1 MRFPPALVLVAAVL
15 AAPAFAA
22 EDATTGLGV
31 NLPDTFVVEASTS
44 PPPYNVTFGVKTASG
59 DPAPLEGEKYLCQVS
74 FQDVPANAGLSM
86 EKINEQIG
94 SPGWIAMAKD
104 GMSSIFDF
112 VSDASFELDG
122 YKGHE
127 FIGMPKQKNAE
138 HVRLVLSM
146 VETAKGR
153 TAISCVTDADGLEAV
168 LPTFHAIRDGVTPPM

>member
-1 MRFPPALVLVAAVL
+1 MRLVPILLLLLATPVL
-15 AAPAFAA
+15 AV
-22 EDATTGLGV
+22 EDTETGLGV
-31 NLPDTFVVEASTS
+31 NLPDTFVVEAAES
-44 PPPYNVTFGVKTASG
+44 PPPYNVTFGVKSAAN
-59 DPAPLEGEKYLCQVS
+59 DPAPLTGEKYLCQVS
-74 FQDVPANAGLSM
+74 FQSVPANAGLTL

-127 FIGMPKQKNAE
+127 FIGKPKQKNAE

-153 TAISCVTDADGLEAV
+153 TAISCVTDADRLDAV
-168 LPTFHAIRDGVTPPM
+168 LPAFHTIRDGVTPPV

>member
-1 MRFPPALVLVAAVL
+1 MRFSSLVLAIVL
-15 AAPAFAA
+15 ATPAFAA
-22 EDATTGLGV
+22 EDAATGLAV
-31 NLPDTFVVEASTS
+31 NLPETFVVEASTS
-44 PPPYNVTFGVKTASG
+44 PPPYDVTFGVRTASD
-59 DPAPLEGEKYLCQVS
+59 DPAPLTGEKYLCQVS
-74 FQDVPANAGLSM
+74 FQSVPANAGLTM
-86 EKINEQIG
+86 DKINEQIG

-127 FIGMPKQKNAE
+127 FIGKPKQKNAE

-153 TAISCVTDADGLEAV
+153 TAISCVTDADRLDAV
-168 LPTFHAIRDGVTPPM
+168 LPTFHTIRDRVTPPV

>member
-1 MRFPPALVLVAAVL
+1 MRFASSLVLAAVLL
-15 AAPAFAA
+15 AAPALAG
-22 EDATTGLGV
+22 EDAETGLAV
-31 NLPDTFVVEASTS
+31 TLPDAFVVEAAPS
-44 PPPYNVTFGVKTASG
+44 PPPYNVTFGVKSASD
-59 DPAPLEGEKYLCQVS
+59 DPATLTGEKYLCQVS
-74 FQDVPANAGLSM
+74 FQSVPANAGLTR
-86 EKINEQIG
+86 ERINEQIG

-112 VSDASFELDG
+112 VSDSSFKLDG

-153 TAISCVTDADGLEAV
+153 TAVSCVTDAERLDAV
-168 LPTFHAIRDGVTPPM
+168 LPTFHTIRDGVTPPA

>member
-1 MRFPPALVLVAAVL
+1 MRFASSLVLVAAIL
-15 AAPAFAA
+15 ATPAFAA
-22 EDATTGLGV
+22 EDAETGLAV
-31 NLPDTFVVEASTS
+31 NLPETFVVEAAES
-44 PPPYNVTFGVKTASG
+44 PPPYNVTFGVKSAS
-59 DPAPLEGEKYLCQVS
+59 DEPAPLTGEKYLCQVS
-74 FQDVPANAGLSM
+74 FQDVPANADLTI

-94 SPGWIAMAKD
+94 SPSWVAMAKD

-127 FIGMPKQKNAE
+127 FIGKPKQKNAE

-153 TAISCVTDADGLEAV
+153 TAISCVTDADRLDAV
-168 LPTFHAIRDGVTPPM
+168 LPAFHTIRDGVTPPV